1 LESQHTLW
9 HLERQHNISTKFNAF
24 ALVILNRLI
33 LIEEQKLAPKE
44 EVDMPVFFY
53 IDPEFASDPW
63 MKDVSEIVL
72 HYTFF
77 KSKNQV

>member
-1 LESQHTLW
+1 
-9 HLERQHNISTKFNAF
+9 
-24 ALVILNRLI
+24 